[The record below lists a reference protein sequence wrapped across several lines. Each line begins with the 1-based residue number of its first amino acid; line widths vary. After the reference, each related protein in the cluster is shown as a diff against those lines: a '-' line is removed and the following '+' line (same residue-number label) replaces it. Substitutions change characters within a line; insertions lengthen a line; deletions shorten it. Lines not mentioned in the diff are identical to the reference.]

1 MISTWCG
8 TPNLS
13 MWSSPAGDRLS
24 TTRKAIWRP
33 AIESI
38 DHGKYPGIPA
48 PAAPSKTAN
57 DGRKPDGKNNKDGGT
72 GPIAVKKAV
81 PTVAWPVGPILNNKD
96 GGTGPIAVKK
106 AVPTVAWPVGPI
118 LNNRDKGTVPVYVM
132 TALAA
137 VAWPVGPIL
146 NKCGPT
152 PATGCTFAHSGA
164 HIGKSGLC
172 SLGSVKGGV
181 AVYPVAL
188 QGEVNTWP
196 GNGTV
201 IRKIENFKA
210 RRPSA
215 DEISSRRELLA
226 SVRPFSRRREQP

>member
-72 GPIAVKKAV
+72 GQIAVKKAV
-81 PTVAWPVGPILNNKD
+81 PTVAWPVGPILN
-96 GGTGPIAVKK
+96 
-106 AVPTVAWPVGPI
+106 
-118 LNNRDKGTVPVYVM
+118 
-132 TALAA
+132 
-137 VAWPVGPIL
+137 
-146 NKCGPT
+146 KCGPA

-164 HIGKSGLC
+164 HIGNSALC
-172 SLGSVKGGV
+172 SLGKVKGGW
-181 AVYPVAL
+181 
-188 QGEVNTWP
+188 QFTRW
-196 GNGTV
+196 
-201 IRKIENFKA
+201 RFKG
-210 RRPSA
+210 R
-215 DEISSRRELLA
+215 
-226 SVRPFSRRREQP
+226 

>member
-72 GPIAVKKAV
+72 GQ
-81 PTVAWPVGPILNNKD
+81 
-96 GGTGPIAVKK
+96 IAVKK

-118 LNNRDKGTVPVYVM
+118 LNNRMG
-132 TALAA
+132 
-137 VAWPVGPIL
+137 GPAQ
-146 NKCGPT
+146 KP
-152 PATGCTFAHSGA
+152 
-164 HIGKSGLC
+164 
-172 SLGSVKGGV
+172 
-181 AVYPVAL
+181 
-188 QGEVNTWP
+188 
-196 GNGTV
+196 
-201 IRKIENFKA
+201 
-210 RRPSA
+210 
-215 DEISSRRELLA
+215 SRRQY
-226 SVRPFSRRREQP
+226 RPWLGRWARS